1 MSRVET
7 GVLQVGDDWPGVFIR
22 GDNALMGYAPA
33 LRTVLHYFSI
43 DKDDENCFEKMMSK
57 AQVESLLKLLESC
70 AASPDKEGQKIVDG
84 ILFKGKLI

>member
-33 LRTVLHYFSI
+33 LRTILHYFSVNEH
-43 DKDDENCFEKMMSK
+43 DENFFGKTIAKSE
-57 AQVESLLKLLESC
+57 VESLLRLLESC